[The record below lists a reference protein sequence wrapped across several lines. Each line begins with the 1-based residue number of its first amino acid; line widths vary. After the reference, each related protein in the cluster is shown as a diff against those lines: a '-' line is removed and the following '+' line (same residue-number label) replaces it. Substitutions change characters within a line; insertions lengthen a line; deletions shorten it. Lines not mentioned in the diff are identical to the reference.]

1 MGQSRLLPRPF
12 SHRTY
17 ERTSYATPKKS
28 SSFELR
34 FVASVAV
41 VVAFAL
47 FFLFF
52 SPLSVAA
59 SGNAKLCGRTDGRTD
74 GRGRAHSLRHC
85 GIEQSTRCVVRSV
98 RPSSVRVRSLPVLFC
113 SLLSSALR
121 AVLYSNSAHFSAH
134 HHPGRFTRRD
144 FLPASS
150 VPPHSPY
157 PSSDEFRE
165 IKMNAAGY
173 VRHATRGDETW
184 FSTNQVLARNVPR

>member
-59 SGNAKLCGRTDGRTD
+59 SGNAKLCGRTDGRTGAG
-74 GRGRAHSLRHC
+74 GRTPCAIAALSRARVVLFAVFAPPPSASVHC
-85 GIEQSTRCVVRSV
+85 R
-98 RPSSVRVRSLPVLFC
+98 FC
-113 SLLSSALR
+113 SLLFYPLLCALCCTR
-121 AVLYSNSAHFSAH
+121 TLLTSVLIIILGVS
-134 HHPGRFTRRD
+134 RD
-144 FLPASS
+144 ATSFLPPQSLLTRLIR
-150 VPPHSPY
+150 PPTSF
-157 PSSDEFRE
+157 E
-165 IKMNAAGY
+165 K
-173 VRHATRGDETW
+173 
-184 FSTNQVLARNVPR
+184 